1 MKTKIWLALLALYTV
16 WGSTY
21 LAIRFTVETIP
32 PFLSAGMRFLVSGA
46 ILLIWRRAVGDAL
59 PSPRQWRSTA
69 IVGIF
74 LLLGGNGLVS
84 FAEQYVP
91 SGIAALTLGSMPLW
105 MVGIEAIRPR
115 GVKPNWLS
123 ILGLLIGFGGI
134 FLLVGPAELTGA
146 RQALNPL
153 GVGAL
158 LAAAFL
164 WSVGSIYS
172 RNADIPKSSLMST
185 GAQMLTGSIALFV
198 VSGLTGEWNG
208 FSFANVELNSWL
220 GLSYLIAV
228 GSLIGFVS
236 YGWLLQNAPI
246 SLVATYAYV
255 NPLVAVFLGAWLADE
270 TLNARILI
278 AGMVIIGSVLLI
290 NQTKSKRTGPKQRP
304 VQPAVPEPEV
314 GLHDSVDL
322 MEAD

>member
-32 PFLSAGMRFLVSGA
+32 PFLSAGMRFLISGA
-46 ILLIWRRAVGDAL
+46 ILFIWRYAAGDTL
-59 PSPRQWRSTA
+59 PTMRQWRSTA
-69 IVGIF
+69 VVGIF

-91 SGIAALTLGSMPLW
+91 SGIAALIIGSMPLW
-105 MVGIEAIRPR
+105 MVTIEALRPS
-115 GVKPNWLS
+115 GVKPNWLT

-134 FLLVGPAELTGA
+134 FLLVSPSELTGDGHT
-146 RQALNPL
+146 LDSL

-158 LAAAFL
+158 LVAAFL

-172 RNADIPKSSLMST
+172 RGADMPRSSLMST
-185 GAQMLTGSIALFV
+185 GAQMLAGSMALFA
-198 VSGLTGEWNG
+198 VSGLTGEWTG
-208 FSFANVELNSWL
+208 FRFANVSLNSWL
-220 GLSYLIAV
+220 GLFYLIAI

-236 YGWLLQNAPI
+236 YGWLLQNAPV

-270 TLNARILI
+270 TINARILV
-278 AGMVIIGSVLLI
+278 AGLVIIGSVVLI
-290 NQTKSKRTGPKQRP
+290 NQTKSRLRSAKRKQA
-304 VQPAVPEPEV
+304 QATAVKQDTN
-314 GLHDSVDL
+314 LRDSVDL
-322 MEAD
+322 LEAD

>member
-1 MKTKIWLALLALYTV
+1 
-16 WGSTY
+16 
-21 LAIRFTVETIP
+21 
-32 PFLSAGMRFLVSGA
+32 MRFLVSGA
-46 ILLIWRRAVGDAL
+46 ILLIWRHAAGDAL
-59 PSPRQWRSTA
+59 PSPRQWRSAA

-74 LLLGGNGLVS
+74 LLVGGNGLVS

-91 SGIAALTLGSMPLW
+91 SGISALIIGSMPLW
-105 MVGIEAIRPR
+105 MVGIEAARPG
-115 GVKPNWLS
+115 GVKPNWLTV
-123 ILGLLIGFGGI
+123 LGLLIGFGGI
-134 FLLVGPAELTGA
+134 FLLVGPAELTGGGHT
-146 RQALNPL
+146 LDPL

-172 RNADIPKSSLMST
+172 RNVDMPKSSLMST
-185 GAQMLTGSIALFV
+185 GAQMLTGSMALFA
-198 VSGLTGEWNG
+198 VSGLTGEWSG

-270 TLNARILI
+270 ILNARILI
-278 AGMVIIGSVLLI
+278 AGLVIIGSVVLI
-290 NQTKSKRTGPKQRP
+290 NQTKSRRNVSKREQAQAT
-304 VQPAVPEPEV
+304 AAE
-314 GLHDSVDL
+314 
-322 MEAD
+322 

>member
-1 MKTKIWLALLALYTV
+1 MKTKIWLALLSLYVV

-32 PFLSAGMRFLVSGA
+32 PFLSAGIRFLISGI
-46 ILLIWRRAVGDAL
+46 ILLIWRRTAGEPL
-59 PSPRQWRSTA
+59 PTKRQWRSTA

-91 SGIAALTLGSMPLW
+91 SGVAALIIGSMPLW
-105 MVGIEAIRPR
+105 MVSIEAARPG
-115 GVKPNWLS
+115 GVKPNWLAV
-123 ILGLLIGFGGI
+123 LGLIIGFGGI
-134 FLLVGPAELTGA
+134 FLLVGPAELTGDGHM
-146 RQALNPL
+146 LDPV

-172 RNADIPKSSLMST
+172 RNTDMPKSSLMST
-185 GAQMLTGSIALFV
+185 SAQMLTGSLALFM
-198 VSGLTGEWNG
+198 VSILTGEANG
-208 FSFANVELNSWL
+208 FKLTNVTVNSWV
-220 GLSYLIAV
+220 GLLYLITI

-246 SLVATYAYV
+246 SLVSTYAYV
-255 NPLVAVFLGAWLADE
+255 NPLVAVLLGAWLANE
-270 TLNARILI
+270 TINARILI
-278 AGMVIIGSVLLI
+278 SGLVIIGSVVLI
-290 NQTKSKRTGPKQRP
+290 NRAKAGKLKSVKRRTIQQAITK
-304 VQPAVPEPEV
+304 
-314 GLHDSVDL
+314 
-322 MEAD
+322 